1 MDRLARTL
9 WAVALA
15 AVSFVSTAV
24 AAQPDG
30 KLNVLCVC
38 AHPDDAEFECG
49 GTLLRYSKAGHSVFI
64 VLTTSGNTGS
74 NVMTDVREIERV
86 REAEML
92 ASAKLY
98 GAKVRFLRA
107 DDERLLDTNEM
118 RTKVLDAMRWAN
130 PDVIF
135 THSPTDESPDHWM
148 TSKLVRSMVLSLPG
162 INQQSSERPCL
173 KKVSVFTWGNSKGI
187 DFLPEVYVDVSAEID
202 AVCEAANL
210 HESQKAYLE
219 MFRGPKDL
227 SVSKRV
233 VSAMWGLQC
242 GCKAAEAFRPWR
254 IAGYMPD
261 YRILPGFARKGEGPL
276 HVVAIGAHPDDIEQH
291 VGGTLLKYRAQG
303 AKIYFVLT
311 TSGNTG
317 STERKDPAEIGRI
330 REAEQL
336 ASAKLYGAEVRFLR
350 ADDERLLDTN
360 EMRTKVLDAM
370 RWANPDVIFTQS
382 PTDESPD
389 HWMTARLVKAM
400 VLSLPGVNQQSGERP
415 CTKKVS
421 VFTWEND
428 ACVGSPQPEVYVDIS
443 DVMDKKLQSFRSH
456 VSQVGYMG
464 SFDIEIEN
472 DVKIPDRFRGLQ
484 YGCEYAEC
492 FNGFRIHGF
501 MPDFT
506 VLP

>member
-1 MDRLARTL
+1 MNRKTVFAILAIL
-9 WAVALA
+9 LIGSAGA
-15 AVSFVSTAV
+15 AEPPAR
-24 AAQPDG
+24 
-30 KLNVLCVC
+30 KLNVLAVC
-38 AHPDDAEFECG
+38 AHPDDVEYSVG
-49 GTLLRYSKAGHSVFI
+49 GTLLKYRSQGHDIYI

-74 NVMTDVREIERV
+74 NVMTNRALIGETRER
-86 REAEML
+86 EML
-92 ASAKLY
+92 KAAQAY
-98 GAKVRFLRA
+98 GAKVRFLRN
-107 DDERLLDTNEM
+107 DDERLLDTNET
-118 RTKVLDAMRWAN
+118 RTQILDAMRWAN

-135 THSPTDESPDHWM
+135 THSKDDPSPDHRM
-148 TSKLVRSMVLSLPG
+148 TSQLVRAMVLSLPG
-162 INQQSSERPCL
+162 VNQQATERPCD
-173 KKVSVFTWGNSKGI
+173 KKVSVFMWDC
-187 DFLPEVYVDVSAEID
+187 DFAVGARNPEFYVDISDVFDGKLAALRNRGSRKPRMGVSGSLPGED
-202 AVCEAANL
+202 M
-210 HESQKAYLE
+210 KAYNA
-219 MFRGPKDL
+219 FRG
-227 SVSKRV
+227 
-233 VSAMWGLQC
+233 LQY
-242 GCKAAEAFRPWR
+242 GCKYAECFVGFKIP
-254 IAGYMPD
+254 GYMPD
-261 YRILPGFARKGEGPL
+261 FRLLPGDARKGEGPL

-291 VGGTLLKYRAQG
+291 AGGTLLKYRAQG

-360 EMRTKVLDAM
+360 EMRTRVLDAM

-400 VLSLPGVNQQSGERP
+400 VLSLPGVNQQSSERP

-443 DVMDKKLQSFRSH
+443 DVMDRKLQSFRSH